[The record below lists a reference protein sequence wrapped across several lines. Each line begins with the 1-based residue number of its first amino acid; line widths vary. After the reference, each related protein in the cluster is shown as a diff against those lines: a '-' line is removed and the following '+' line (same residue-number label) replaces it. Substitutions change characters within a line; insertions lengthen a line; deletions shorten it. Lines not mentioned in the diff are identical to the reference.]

1 MSADKSIS
9 LILPVPPSVNRYWRS
24 GMVNGHVQVYLSD
37 EAKAYKQTVQILT
50 RELNP
55 FTGPV
60 ALSLTVFRP
69 RKAGDLDNTLKA
81 LLDSVK
87 GTVYIDD
94 DQVVE
99 IHAFRDDDK
108 HNPRVHFLAWET

>member
-24 GMVNGHVQVYLSD
+24 GMVNSHVQVYLSD

-50 RELNP
+50 RELDP

-60 ALSLTVFRP
+60 ALNLTVFRP
-69 RKAGDLDNTLKA
+69 RKAGDLDNYLKA
-81 LLDSVK
+81 LLDALK
-87 GTVYIDD
+87 GHVFIDD
-94 DQVVE
+94 AQVVE
-99 IHAFRDDDK
+99 INAYRDDDAT
-108 HNPRVHFLAWET
+108 NPRVMLLAWET